1 MKASDFLEKAKQKKT
16 LEVASPTVEDTVPV
30 VVTNDLDRITS
41 EIRADLQKLDAIVNW
56 VNDRKKQF
64 AETRERIVKNL
75 IYVRDNRKRLL
86 GVRTFEE
93 YLEGDVG
100 VTKGYFY
107 QVLRA
112 YEIAHEFKKPELFEN
127 VDYRILSDISRIE
140 SEKVKEQLLRKAENL
155 SRDDVK
161 KAVMKERGLF
171 EEKKSTE
178 ETAEINREKLT
189 VKLSSK
195 AIMKEVE
202 LLLKQHGIEIR
213 YK

>member
-1 MKASDFLEKAKQKKT
+1 MKSSQFLEKAKQKKT
-16 LEVASPTVEDTVPV
+16 LEVTNAAVDSVPV
-30 VVTNDLDRITS
+30 VIENDIERITS

-56 VNDRKKQF
+56 VSDRKKQF
-64 AETRERIVKNL
+64 ADTRERIVKNL
-75 IYVRDNRKRLL
+75 IYVRDNKKKLL
-86 GVRTFEE
+86 GSRTFEE

-127 VDYRILSDISRIE
+127 VDYRILSDISRLE
-140 SEKVKEQLLRKAENL
+140 SDKVKSQLINKAENL

-161 KAVMKERGLF
+161 KAVMKEKGISP
-171 EEKKSTE
+171 EEYSGE
-178 ETAEINREKLT
+178 VAEVNRERLTIKLPT
-189 VKLSSK
+189 K
-195 AIMKEVE
+195 AIMKEIEV
-202 LLLKQHGIEIR
+202 LLKKYGIEIK